1 MSDQE
6 IYEQWLA
13 AYENIDTRRITG
25 YISADKADKLIRNM
39 EERLGVNTWSVLRWH
54 RAQNEWY
61 KAEEGA

>member
-1 MSDQE
+1 MSEE